1 MQESN
6 SKGQD
11 NAQGLSLIHQTS
23 GGQKQSA
30 LKKTSSTENFH
41 VSPKT
46 VRFQV
51 KQTPKQE
58 DESEEDID
66 TSEARKKHGGKF
78 LLGNG
83 DGS

>member
-1 MQESN
+1 MSV
-6 SKGQD
+6 QD
-11 NAQGLSLIHQTS
+11 NVQGLSLVHQTS

-30 LKKTSSTENFH
+30 LKKTQSTENFH
-41 VSPKT
+41 TSPKT

-51 KQTPKQE
+51 MQPKQYQKQD
-58 DESEEDID
+58 DESDDDID
-66 TSEARKKHGGKF
+66 TSEARKKQGGKF

>member
-1 MQESN
+1 MSV
-6 SKGQD
+6 QD
-11 NAQGLSLIHQTS
+11 NVQGLSLAHQTS

-30 LKKTSSTENFH
+30 FKKTQSTENFH
-41 VSPKT
+41 TSPKT

-51 KQTPKQE
+51 MQSKQYQKQD
-58 DESEEDID
+58 DESDDDID